1 MTQALAPL
9 ASIVV
14 PVFNGA
20 RYLRESLDSIVQQSY
35 PRIEVLVMD
44 DASTDATPEIVSSY
58 GNRVK
63 SHRQPCN
70 RGQFGNVNDGI
81 ALAQGEFIAV
91 YHADDVYAPSIVEK
105 EVEFLQRYPEAG
117 AVFSLDVFIDAEGR
131 EYGRLEIPPGL
142 RGGQLL
148 RFPLIFNALLTY
160 KNRFL
165 CGH

>member
-1 MTQALAPL
+1 MTQASTPL
-9 ASIVV
+9 VSIVV

-35 PRIEVLVMD
+35 PRIEELVMD

-81 ALAQGEFIAV
+81 AMAQGEIIALH
-91 YHADDVYAPSIVEK
+91 HADDVYAPSIFGK
-105 EVEFLQRYPEAG
+105 EVEFLRSY
-117 AVFSLDVFIDAEGR
+117 
-131 EYGRLEIPPGL
+131 
-142 RGGQLL
+142 
-148 RFPLIFNALLTY
+148 
-160 KNRFL
+160 
-165 CGH
+165 